1 MSEKAASSWLS
12 SHHEVVPA
20 LEIYHRQALET
31 LEDRSKTI
39 RDLADIIALD
49 PGMSISLYHEV
60 NGGLQQCG
68 KQQVETV
75 HSALNLLGDSAIA
88 DLVMHHKVLDQ
99 THPDGR
105 RRQSYHQLMSRT
117 LHMLAQLERF
127 ITFQGIRSIYEIR
140 SAALLH
146 NIGEFC
152 ACLFDYE
159 HYQQYQ
165 AKFRANGSE
174 ANSAKPVFG
183 FDFHELGRQYAI
195 RSYLP
200 VLVTES
206 LDQNIPAGR
215 KARLIQLAADVS
227 HQAEVGWY
235 HPSMK
240 ATVEVCAAYLNQS
253 LDGFD
258 KRLQEVAITAA
269 RRCPFDDVLPA
280 AARLV
285 MLPDQKITARPV
297 LKFACE
303 TAASA
308 HEFENRIQALLKTSQ
323 PTQAHL
329 LDLLTNHLHDDLHLS
344 RVVLMILSKDK
355 TRLRTRAGKGINE
368 HSPIRN
374 LVIDTTHKSLLKS
387 LLEKQQALW
396 IKTENYDEYEAS
408 LPPKFKASFLHENF
422 FLMSMHVGE
431 KPVGLIFCD
440 RINSVT
446 KLEKLSFAK
455 FKSAI
460 ALTGEALSYLASHN
474 LQGKA

>member
-1 MSEKAASSWLS
+1 MTEKAASSWLS

-31 LEDRSKTI
+31 LEDHTKTI

-60 NGGLQQCG
+60 NGGLQHGG
-68 KQQVETV
+68 KQQVVTV
-75 HSALNLLGDSAIA
+75 HSALSLLGDSAIA

-99 THPDGR
+99 SHPDAR

-117 LHMLAQLERF
+117 FHMLAQLEQF
-127 ITFQGIRSIYEIR
+127 ITFQGIRAIFEIR

-165 AKFRANGSE
+165 EKFRAIGSE

-183 FDFHELGRQYAI
+183 FDFHELGRQYAAK
-195 RSYLP
+195 SFLP
-200 VLVTES
+200 VLVSES
-206 LDQNIPAGR
+206 LDENIPAGR

-258 KRLQEVAITAA
+258 KQIWEVAINSA
-269 RRCPFDDVLPA
+269 RACPFDDVLPA
-280 AARLV
+280 AARLI
-285 MLPDQKITARPV
+285 MLPDQKKPAQPV
-297 LKFACE
+297 LKVASE
-303 TAASA
+303 TTASA

-329 LDLLTNHLHDDLHLS
+329 LDLLINHLHDDLHLS
-344 RVVLMILSKDK
+344 RVVLMMLSKDK
-355 TRLRTRAGKGINE
+355 TRLGARAGKGFDE
-368 HSPIRN
+368 HSPIRT
-374 LVIDTTHKSLLKS
+374 LVIDITHKSLLKS

-396 IKTENYDEYEAS
+396 IKTENYDEYVAS
-408 LPPKFKASFLHENF
+408 LPAKFKASFLHENF
-422 FLMSMHVGE
+422 FLMSMHVGA
-431 KPVGLIFCD
+431 KPVGIIFCD
-440 RINSVT
+440 RFNSVT
-446 KLEKLSFAK
+446 KLEKLSYAK
-455 FKSAI
+455 FKAAI
-460 ALTGEALSYLASHN
+460 VLTGEALSYLASHN
-474 LQGKA
+474 LQSKT